1 MTDDTR
7 PDGATAPQDAP
18 SPGSGAADHKTARA
32 SALLQSL
39 ASTPPIPQAVL
50 DRLPGPIRRALPLFA
65 ARAERDVFATAALG
79 VLSGTLPR
87 VWGRYDTGLYAPGL
101 FVIVTAPAASGK
113 GVMSHARR
121 LGDEIEALFMDEY
134 AEAKKAANG
143 AAGQTSTW
151 DDDMD
156 VPHADAPHA
165 QGKADKV
172 RLTGPGQ
179 AEPAATPRLLFD
191 ADMTD
196 VIEAD
201 LRPKAFRPKP
211 KTADQNVDPNE
222 DDTPPLRRLYLSGD
236 ISSSALVMFMDQNGA
251 STGEGFG
258 IVFETEIDTVVKSQR
273 QEWGGTSDVLRK
285 AHAHETVSLLRV
297 GKERGGEGRKISRP
311 TLAVVL
317 AGTPNQVLR
326 LIPSSE
332 DGLFSRFLFLGFLP
346 ENPLVWKDVMPR
358 EDGPDPAVVL
368 AEGAR
373 EVRRLWTVLE
383 GRSSDLGVK
392 LTRSQWDA
400 LNARMQTVKAKLFR
414 HFDYAGA
421 STAHRTGLH
430 VFRIASV
437 LAVWR
442 AFENGVDLGRV
453 ESVTVAD
460 EDFDAALQ
468 LAVLYARHAVAVLK
482 ALPRESRFVMPSDQM
497 ALYRGLPEAFR
508 TAEAIA
514 TGSATGVAE
523 RTVKD
528 WLGTWAKTGRLRR
541 VKHGFYEKPE
551 LAETQATPT
560 PTSPTPQ
567 PEASDDDGSE
577 DDSDDGAPADS
588 DGHAGETRLPG
599 NDVGGEDAGS

>member
-7 PDGATAPQDAP
+7 PDGATAPQGASSKD
-18 SPGSGAADHKTARA
+18 AADAKPGRA

-121 LGDEIEALFMDEY
+121 LGDEIETLFQEEY
-134 AEAKKAANG
+134 LAAKKG
-143 AAGQTSTW
+143 TETVDQTSTW
-151 DDDMD
+151 DAEIEGVQGKTAD
-156 VPHADAPHA
+156 VSPTEPEPDAPA
-165 QGKADKV
+165 PTTGFLFDCDLAELKADLKE
-172 RLTGPGQ
+172 
-179 AEPAATPRLLFD
+179 AETW
-191 ADMTD
+191 
-196 VIEAD
+196 
-201 LRPKAFRPKP
+201 PKAFRPK
-211 KTADQNVDPNE
+211 TADPNADPDE

-297 GKERGGEGRKISRP
+297 GKERGGEGRKINRP

-346 ENPLVWKDVMPR
+346 EDPLVWKDVMPR
-358 EDGPDPAVVL
+358 ADGPDPAVVL

-373 EVRRLWTVLE
+373 EVRRLWTALE

-400 LNARMQTVKAKLFR
+400 LNRRMQTVKAKLFR

-442 AFENGVDLGRV
+442 AFENGVDLGHV
-453 ESVTVAD
+453 ESVNVAD
-460 EDFDAALQ
+460 EDFEAALT

-551 LAETQATPT
+551 LAETQATQT

-577 DDSDDGAPADS
+577 ADSDDGAPADS